1 MTALEKQGL
10 EALAEVTVRL
20 SPTKYLVPDVIA
32 APVIQS
38 PYPAANPNVA
48 IATPSSSPAIST
60 RR

>member
-32 APVIQS
+32 ASVIQS
-38 PYPAANPNVA
+38 PYPAANPNVS